1 MFILPIRMG
10 IRQGKATL
18 TQLQPNQINTHLGV
32 VSQHSRPQKTL
43 PEELKSKASKIG
55 KTLSSI
61 HLPQYYAHLY
71 HICSINPKLGHPL
84 AASSISSTQLNS
96 IQSQVHPEVL
106 ASSGYNRK
114 LPKSLRYGRHICC
127 GSGLLYLGPEQSI
140 RRIQTIHKLITHTK
154 RKILITGTIYYF
166 QLSSRQSISILEST
180 NQPIEYVSSVW
191 IRDLIFFNQ

>member
-1 MFILPIRMG
+1 MG

-18 TQLQPNQINTHLGV
+18 TQLQPNQINTQLGV
-32 VSQHSRPQKTL
+32 LSQHSRLQKNL

-96 IQSQVHPEVL
+96 IQSQVHPEV
-106 ASSGYNRK
+106 
-114 LPKSLRYGRHICC
+114 
-127 GSGLLYLGPEQSI
+127 
-140 RRIQTIHKLITHTK
+140 TK